1 MVQEYIDVLYSN
13 CQMSEMVTFTPES
26 FKKFK
31 EAYEDAVKN
40 GHITFM
46 FDSREYV
53 TDYVKYLVEYVISF
67 K

>member
-1 MVQEYIDVLYSN
+1 
-13 CQMSEMVTFTPES
+13 MSEMVTFTPES